1 MASTTNP
8 LVIEIKNV
16 LRRGIN
22 DLIDDTESFCTLV
35 SDLLAEEIELTPSE
49 CRFLDY
55 LVPFRDKLVKDALV
69 IASVECAEAQSQDE
83 LSAILDKSWDMK
95 EAMRM
100 YEGTLSASF
109 DMEEEYDRVVDK
121 LQAEVD
127 ELKDK
132 KRRLQEDIRQDIS
145 SLLERRRALLGLK
158 EDQGL
163 LGRAHDRTSAELEV
177 AMDCKDALEA
187 RWKKVKEIGNLA

>member
-1 MASTTNP
+1 
-8 LVIEIKNV
+8 
-16 LRRGIN
+16 
-22 DLIDDTESFCTLV
+22 
-35 SDLLAEEIELTPSE
+35 
-49 CRFLDY
+49 
-55 LVPFRDKLVKDALV
+55 
-69 IASVECAEAQSQDE
+69 
-83 LSAILDKSWDMK
+83 
-95 EAMRM
+95 
-100 YEGTLSASF
+100 
-109 DMEEEYDRVVDK
+109 MEEEYDRVVDK

-163 LGRAHDRTSAELEV
+163 LGRAHDRTSPELEV